1 MASLLS
7 GARDGEMM
15 SERNP
20 AQTTSLGASLDQK
33 AAWHRQQAQLPLV
46 EKVRIL
52 LELQRQDYE
61 LLQRHR
67 QLEWWERPWEID
79 P

>member
-1 MASLLS
+1 MAF
-7 GARDGEMM
+7 
-15 SERNP
+15 
-20 AQTTSLGASLDQK
+20 ASK
-33 AAWHRQQAQLPLV
+33 KAWHRQQAQLPLK

-61 LLQRHR
+61 LIKRHR
-67 QLEWWERPWEID
+67 QLEVWERPWEIE

>member
-1 MASLLS
+1 
-7 GARDGEMM
+7 M
-15 SERNP
+15 SKRNSS
-20 AQTTSLGASLDQK
+20 QSRQLDRSFAMK
-33 AAWHRQQAQLPLV
+33 TAWHRQQAQLPLV

-52 LELQRQDYE
+52 LDLQRQDYE